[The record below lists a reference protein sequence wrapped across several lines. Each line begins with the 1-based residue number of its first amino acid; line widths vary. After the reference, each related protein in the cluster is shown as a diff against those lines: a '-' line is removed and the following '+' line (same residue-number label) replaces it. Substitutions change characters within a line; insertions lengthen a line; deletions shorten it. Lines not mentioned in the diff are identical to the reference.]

1 MIMRKITAILTAAV
15 GAACILASCGDKSDE
30 KSTAKDSQSEGTEKF
45 TLSEEQKEAIDKIRE
60 ENTEKIERLTISTQ
74 KATLSQERLD
84 ELRENINDR
93 LDEIEYP
100 TAVPLHS
107 NKVFKLDGY
116 ATSLFVENGWEIL
129 VGGEATDMQTDNL
142 TSLPAILKYKDTE
155 NTITITV
162 VDECESKEDFLKNDE
177 EEYLKV
183 FASEYDKIDIKEFSQ
198 TSIDKFDSFVV
209 EAEVKVSGKEFDL
222 IHILSNDVSGRSFSW
237 MFLGDKDEFE
247 DFDLVDAVCYPM
259 IIEKPTRPQLNFDKT
274 R

>member
-1 MIMRKITAILTAAV
+1 MIMRKIAAILTAAV

-60 ENTEKIERLTISTQ
+60 ENTEKIERLTISAQ

-116 ATSLFVENGWEIL
+116 ATSLFVENGWEII